1 MKKLTYSLIALI
13 LVICVASAVF
23 FVKLSTT
30 TKLLDEA
37 NEKINSLTETIE
49 GLNLEKDQWDAEKL
63 QLGQSI
69 STVRTALIATLADLD
84 SVGELIGLEKE
95 VEALEDIEDTI
106 TPKEDKQ
113 PEEEIDASEQDK
125 KDEANVATSTPI
137 ESTTPEN
144 ETTPEQQE
152 ETSVP
157 EKKQ

>member
-30 TKLLDEA
+30 TKLLDKA

-137 ESTTPEN
+137 ESTSLLT
-144 ETTPEQQE
+144 
-152 ETSVP
+152 
-157 EKKQ
+157 